1 MPISMRRKK
10 AGVSRGAPCVSVG
23 RCAAE
28 TAQQVDYN
36 EHKQMKLQAQLGP
49 GTLRV
54 KLLDMLHY
62 ICCEGHPHICEF
74 GECITWEALVPG
86 K

>member
-1 MPISMRRKK
+1 M
-10 AGVSRGAPCVSVG
+10 
-23 RCAAE
+23 
-28 TAQQVDYN
+28 DYN

-62 ICCEGHPHICEF
+62 ICCEGHPDICEF
-74 GECITWEALVPG
+74 GECITWEGKVPG
-86 K
+86 N